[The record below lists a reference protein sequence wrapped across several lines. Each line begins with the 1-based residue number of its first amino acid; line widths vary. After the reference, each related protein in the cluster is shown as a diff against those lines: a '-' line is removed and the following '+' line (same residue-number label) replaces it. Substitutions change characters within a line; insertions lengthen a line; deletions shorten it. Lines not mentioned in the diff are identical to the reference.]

1 MKTYS
6 IRSGDVDRQWHVID
20 ASGKTLG
27 RLASEVAIILLGKNK
42 PTFSTNVNVGDYVV
56 VINAAKI
63 KVTGKKDQQKIYYRH
78 SNYPGGLRSVRYSD
92 MLKTN
97 PEGIITFAV
106 RGMIPRNR
114 LGRQIMGRLKVYA
127 GDDHPH
133 KAQLGKSEKGE

>member
-127 GDDHPH
+127 GDEHPH

>member
-63 KVTGKKDQQKIYYRH
+63 KVTGKKDQQKIYYHH